1 MSGNFRMSNFDKI
14 KKLYN
19 ENFQIFGDSPASLLT
34 PKGRNDLR
42 FRSIIPYVNR
52 DNVSI
57 LDYGCGLG
65 YLLEYLI
72 KLKVNKNY
80 TYTGYDILPNFI
92 NKCKTKF
99 KNNTFKLISENED
112 FNEKFD
118 IVFASGV
125 FNIKSH
131 HSECESKEYAFTR
144 IKKLFSITKEVF
156 ICDFPSQY
164 VDYKQSEAQHFG
176 VEELLCFCTDKLS
189 RRFILRHDLLP
200 YEMTLIV
207 FKDSAVLRPDNIYSV
222 DK

>member
-1 MSGNFRMSNFDKI
+1 MLGNFTMSNFDKI
-14 KKLYN
+14 KNLYN
-19 ENFQIFGDSPASLLT
+19 ENFKRFGDSPASLLT

-42 FRSIIPYVNR
+42 FRAIIPYINK
-52 DNVSI
+52 DFVSI

-72 KLKVNKNY
+72 KLKLNKKC

-99 KNNTFKLISENED
+99 KKSNFELISENDD

-131 HSECESKEYAFTR
+131 HSEFESKEYAFTR
-144 IKKLFSITKEVF
+144 IEKLFSITEEVL

-164 VDYKQSEAQHFG
+164 VDFKQPDAQHFG
-176 VEELLCFCTDKLS
+176 VEELLSFCTDRLS

-200 YEMTLIV
+200 YEMTIIV
-207 FKDSAVLRPDNIYSV
+207 FKDSAVLRPDNIYLV

>member
-1 MSGNFRMSNFDKI
+1 MLGNFRMSSFEKI
-14 KKLYN
+14 KNLYN
-19 ENFQIFGDSPASLLT
+19 EKFQRFGDSPASLLT

-42 FRSIIPYVNR
+42 FRSIIPFINN
-52 DNVSI
+52 DLVSI

-72 KLKVNKNY
+72 KLKANKNY

-99 KNNTFKLISENED
+99 NKNNFKLISENED

-118 IVFASGV
+118 IVFSSGV

-131 HSECESKEYAFTR
+131 YSEFESKEYAFTR
-144 IKKLFSITKEVF
+144 IEKLFSITNEVL

-164 VDYKQSEAQHFG
+164 VDYKQPDAQHFG
-176 VEELLCFCTDKLS
+176 VEELLSFCTDRLS

-207 FKDSAVLRPDNIYSV
+207 FKDSAVLRPDNIYLV

>member
-1 MSGNFRMSNFDKI
+1 MSSFDKI

-19 ENFQIFGDSPASLLT
+19 ENFQKFGDSPASLLT

-42 FRSIIPYVNR
+42 FRAINPFIIK
-52 DNVSI
+52 DSVSI

-65 YLLEYLI
+65 YLLDYLI
-72 KLKVNKNY
+72 KLKLNEKC

-92 NKCKTKF
+92 KSCKTKF
-99 KNNTFKLISENED
+99 KNGTFKLISENEN

-131 HSECESKEYAFTR
+131 HSEFESKEYAFTR
-144 IKKLFSITKEVF
+144 IEKLFSITNEVF

-164 VDYKQSEAQHFG
+164 VDFKQSDAQHFG
-176 VEELLCFCTDKLS
+176 VEELLGFCTDKLS

-200 YEMTLIV
+200 YEMTAIV
-207 FKDSAVLRPDNIYSV
+207 FKDSSVLRPDNIYLA